1 MSRDQFRGITK
12 KVNTM
17 SDPKDDDQY
26 EECCRCSGTG
36 EITCSDCNGVGCE
49 ECDNSGDVFC
59 DQCYGEGFV
68 YY

>member
-26 EECCRCSGTG
+26 EECYRCSGTG